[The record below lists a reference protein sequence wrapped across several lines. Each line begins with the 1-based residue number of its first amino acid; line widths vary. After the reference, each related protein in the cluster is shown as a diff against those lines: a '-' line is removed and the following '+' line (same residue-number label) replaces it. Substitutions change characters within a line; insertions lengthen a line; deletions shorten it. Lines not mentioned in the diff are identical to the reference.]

1 MATPTLVGGVA
12 YRNTSDATTRN
23 LALSG
28 LVDASGA
35 TTAIQDGD
43 FLLLF
48 VFYAGGST
56 TNSVSGLTGLTK
68 LDDNVS
74 ASGATS
80 TVYYKQNCVAADAT
94 ATIAIATSTSN
105 RTNAIAVVYR
115 NVPATGTAILGWAK
129 GTNASGTS
137 SASPTATPTAIGGIR
152 VEAAFWSTSV
162 SPTSIPAPDVAG
174 GLTAVRTESNAGT
187 LPGHVGSMSNFGGT
201 GTSTGNVAHNLTAAT
216 TTAAVGG
223 TTWTTAEASAASTKW
238 TIILAPT
245 VVVASVRPAST
256 ISSTNVNLVGTA
268 GTIVAALG
276 DELDTTLA
284 ETTDDPVSVVLEE
297 KFAALGAQ
305 ARVGLNSKLAVTSST
320 GTGSVT
326 FLVQIR
332 QGASTVI
339 CSHTVV
345 VAVADGIVPDT
356 LLSTTTEASAITDW
370 TDLRGRWTMTKV

>member
-1 MATPTLVGGVA
+1 MATPALVGGVA

-28 LVDASGA
+28 LVDAAG
-35 TTAIQDGD
+35 TTTSIVDGD

-48 VFYAGGST
+48 VFYASSST

-68 LDDNVS
+68 LDDNVA
-74 ASGATS
+74 ASGGTS
-80 TVYYKQNCVAADAT
+80 TVYYKQNCVAADSS
-94 ATIAIATSTSN
+94 ATIAIATSVAN

-129 GTNASGTS
+129 SSATSGTS
-137 SASPTATPTAIGGIR
+137 VSSPTATPSAVGGIR
-152 VEAAFWSTSV
+152 VEGVFWSTGV
-162 SPTSIPAPDVAG
+162 APTTIPAATTG
-174 GLTAVRTESNAGT
+174 SLTAVRTESNAGS
-187 LPGHVGSMSNFGGT
+187 LPGHVGSMSNFGSVGV
-201 GTSTGNVAHNLTAAT
+201 STGNVAHNLTAAT

-223 TTWTTAEASAASTKW
+223 STWTTAEASGTNTRW

-245 VVVASVRPAST
+245 VAVTSVRPTST

-268 GTIVAALG
+268 GTIVAALA

-284 ETTDDPVSVVLEE
+284 ETIDDPTSVVLEE
-297 KFAALGAQ
+297 KFATLGSN

-345 VAVADGIVPDT
+345 VAVADGIVNDQ
-356 LLSTTTEASAITDW
+356 LLGTTVETATITDW
-370 TDLRGRWTMTKV
+370 TDLRARWTMTKV

>member
-28 LVDASGA
+28 LVDNSG
-35 TTAIQDGD
+35 TTVTIADGD

-48 VFYAGGST
+48 VFYASSST

-68 LDDNVS
+68 LDDNI
-74 ASGATS
+74 ATSGGTS
-80 TVYYKQNCVAADAT
+80 TVYYKQNCVASTDAA
-94 ATIAIATSTSN
+94 ATIAIATSAAN
-105 RTNAIAVVYR
+105 RTCAIAVVYR
-115 NVPATGTAILGWAK
+115 NVPATGTAILGYAK
-129 GTNASGTS
+129 NFSGPNTS
-137 SASPTATPTAIGGIR
+137 SASPTATPSAIGG
-152 VEAAFWSTSV
+152 VTVQGAFWSTGV
-162 SPTSIPAPDVAG
+162 APTTIPAPDVT
-174 GLTAVRTESNAGT
+174 LTSVRTENTGT
-187 LPGHVGSMSNFGGT
+187 LPGHIGSMANFGGT
-201 GTSTGNVAHNLTAAT
+201 GTVTGNVAHNLTPAT
-216 TTAAVGG
+216 TTTAVGG
-223 TTWTTAEASAASTKW
+223 NTWTTAEASGITTKW

-245 VVVASVRPAST
+245 VAVTSVRPAST
-256 ISSTNVNLVGTA
+256 ISSTSVNLVGTA

-276 DELDTTLA
+276 DESDTTLA

-297 KFAALGAQ
+297 KFATLGSN
-305 ARVGLNSKLAVTSST
+305 ARVGLNSKLQVTSST

-345 VAVADGIVPDT
+345 VAVTDGIVPDT
-356 LLSTTTEASAITDW
+356 LLGTTTETSAITDW
-370 TDLRGRWTMTKV
+370 TDLRARWTMTKV